1 MAHSIVNSFAEI
13 KNKQV
18 EIASH
23 TSEQISEKLDMQF
36 EAMLIPLGEEE
47 PTISEQ
53 PKPIDFSTP
62 LKIEEINEIYDREKT
77 DYLKIAMKLNAV
89 DLEAASEV
97 ADSENESLIQEIINP
112 TPDLTIDDDID
123 IDTQFSD
130 ARPKISTVNFL
141 PDPIQDI
148 PNYPLYPHSRIN
160 TEDIYIYDSL
170 RDLLSPGEAM
180 YFPQPS
186 TDDRKDFEIDIPENE
201 MIVFKSPSLTF
212 AHMDKKE

>member
-1 MAHSIVNSFAEI
+1 
-13 KNKQV
+13 
-18 EIASH
+18 
-23 TSEQISEKLDMQF
+23 
-36 EAMLIPLGEEE
+36 
-47 PTISEQ
+47 
-53 PKPIDFSTP
+53 
-62 LKIEEINEIYDREKT
+62 
-77 DYLKIAMKLNAV
+77 MKLNAV

-112 TPDLTIDDDID
+112 TPDLTIDDDIS
-123 IDTQFSD
+123 IDAQFSFANSD
-130 ARPKISTVNFL
+130 LDTSFALSDSLKTRLDDILSDTRAKISTVNFL

-170 RDLLSPGEAM
+170 RDLLYPCEAM

-186 TDDRKDFEIDIPENE
+186 TDDPKDFEIDIPENE
-201 MIVFKSPSLTF
+201 MIVFKSSSLTF